1 MTRGRF
7 ITFEG
12 TEACGKSTQY
22 ERVMVALRERGYEII
37 SSREPGGTRT
47 GELIRDVLQHNASGE
62 DICPETE
69 VLLFAASRA
78 QLVRN
83 VIVPAL
89 DAGTWVICD
98 RFMDST
104 TAYQGYGR
112 GFDVEK
118 MIEINAFAVGDT
130 VPDLTILLD
139 VDVDTSLARMQAR
152 VQSTGEQL
160 DRFERETREFHDR
173 VRVGYRA
180 LAERW
185 PERFRVI
192 DSSVD
197 VDDVAAEIWRSIEPL
212 MSESA

>member
-152 VQSTGEQL
+152 VHSTGEQL
-160 DRFERETREFHDR
+160 DRFERETREFHEK
-173 VRVGYRA
+173 VRAGYRA
-180 LAERW
+180 MAERW

-192 DSSVD
+192 DSSAD
-197 VDDVAAEIWRSIEPL
+197 VDGVAAEIWRSIEPL

>member
-1 MTRGRF
+1 MKGRF

-12 TEACGKSTQY
+12 PEGSGKSTQSKLVIARLG
-22 ERVMVALRERGYEII
+22 ELGYEVI

-78 QLVRN
+78 QLVKN
-83 VIVPAL
+83 VILPAL
-89 DAGTWVICD
+89 NSGTWVICD

-118 MIEINAFAVGDT
+118 MIEINTFAVGDA
-130 VPDLTILLD
+130 VPDLTFLLD
-139 VDVDTSLARMQAR
+139 VDVDTSLERMEAR
-152 VQSTGEQL
+152 VRSTREQL
-160 DRFERETREFHDR
+160 DRFEREAREFHEK
-173 VRVGYRA
+173 VRDGYHA

-185 PERFRVI
+185 PERFRVV
-192 DSSVD
+192 DSTSD
-197 VDDVAAEIWRSIEPL
+197 PDDVAALIWQSIEKLIP
-212 MSESA
+212 EPA